1 MHFLFGYN
9 LFKFITY
16 YEKIL
21 ILILALF
28 SAYWVYGASANG
40 TVVNGY
46 YIIQDFDGDAPTFS
60 TTGSTCVLETYPVAG
75 RGESVKLSVTSNNGY
90 FTIPVTLPTGINLSN
105 NDSLL
110 IDLYHNSGTFKRL
123 RVHLGST
130 HANSSSVAYDYGS
143 NFLGGTTPTNK
154 GTVRVGI
161 NQLTGYGTA
170 GNSFRL
176 GFGID
181 YGTTIVYIDNIKLK
195 YTLSTAPTAT
205 DATEISASGFNANWS
220 ALFGVE
226 NYLLD
231 VATDAAFTSIVSGY
245 NNLNVGNVLTY
256 EITGL
261 DENTT
266 YYYRV
271 RGAKTNGTSPSSST
285 ITVLTQA
292 SGPIDP
298 YVAPNLDPVAETD
311 PTPTTIAVPTVF
323 VVDDYESYSIDYSY
337 PKSKTELSAL
347 VKTSPTNPSGKAV
360 LYSTGSSGVSDS
372 YIKKSTTLPVGKVL
386 SDYLSLKFDLYLVNV
401 SYKQL
406 AIWINGTKVYQEQFN
421 GTNSD
426 LGTKTILFSAFNQ
439 SGAATAVANAGNNPE
454 IGIGI
459 TDYNSSTSFFI
470 DNIKLNPGAAPT
482 ATTAT
487 AATHINA
494 TSFKAQW
501 SFFEG
506 STAYFLDVSTNSG
519 FSSYVSGYENLN
531 VGNVANYVVSELTA
545 NTTYYYR
552 VRGTNTSTNSN
563 TITVATKAGT
573 VAASHFVTKSS
584 GNISE
589 IATWQSSLNNTGWIS
604 ATAAPTADAKSIR
617 VLNGHELTVDENS
630 EVAEIIV
637 RAGGKLTVPIGKSLE
652 LSGKIY
658 LESNET
664 DGTAT
669 FVNNG
674 TATITGDAVV
684 KQYLSA
690 GRNWY
695 FSSAISNATSAVFKE
710 TEGNQLW
717 ERNVAGN
724 SWTEITATNVALTPL
739 KGFIG
744 KVASTG
750 VVTFNGTLNNDN
762 IPALT
767 LTKSDVSG
775 GKFHLVGNPFP
786 SYLDWQAV
794 AAANPN
800 LSGSMWFRTKT
811 AVSEE
816 TPASVYTFSTVQYT
830 TEAGIQVVNGNANTT
845 ITRKIPPMQAFWVR
859 INDGVESV
867 NFSVNKNMQY
877 HADETGNKFKA
888 PAVKNPVLRLEVSNG
903 IHKDEAL
910 LYFNNAAS
918 DDYDRFDSP
927 KMFNDIA
934 TVPEIYTRIGN
945 ERLVI
950 NGLNSYNYGTLIP
963 LGFVAGQTNTY
974 SIRTTEMQNFDTD
987 AQIVLFDNETQTE
1000 FDLSGGEAYSFSS
1013 DAVNSDN
1020 RFSIRFK
1027 SASGTTLVDDVHKG
1041 VVFVSALQGRLTV
1054 QLNTILSDNA
1064 KITVYNAMGQNIYN
1078 QSLNHAVTQLNQ
1090 NFDSGVYILKV
1101 ENGDKSF
1108 VVKSLVQN

>member
-1 MHFLFGYN
+1 M
-9 LFKFITY
+9 K
-16 YEKIL
+16 KIL

-28 SAYWVYGASANG
+28 SAYWVYGASTNG

-75 RGESVKLSVTSNNGY
+75 RGQSVKLSVTSNNGY
-90 FTIPVTLPTGINLSN
+90 FTIPVTLPEGRVLSN

-110 IDLYHNSGTFKRL
+110 FDLYHLSGTWKGL

-130 HANSSSVAYDYGS
+130 HANSGLVYNFGDT
-143 NFLGGTTPTNK
+143 FLGGTVPINR
-154 GTVRVGI
+154 GTIKVGI

-170 GNSFRL
+170 GNYFRL
-176 GFGID
+176 GFGIN
-181 YGTTIVYIDNIKLK
+181 YAPTEIYIDNIKLK

-205 DATEISASGFNANWS
+205 AATEITTSGFNANWN

-298 YVAPNLDPVAETD
+298 YVAPNLDPVTETD
-311 PTPTTIAVPTVF
+311 PTPATIAVPTIF
-323 VVDDYESYSIDYSY
+323 EIEDFESYAIDFSY
-337 PKSKTELSAL
+337 PKSVTGLSAL
-347 VKTSPTNPSGKAV
+347 IKVSPTVPPGKAV
-360 LYSTGSSGVSDS
+360 LYSVGGTGITNS
-372 YIKKSTTLPVGKVL
+372 YIKRSITLPSGKIL
-386 SDYLSLKFDLYLVNV
+386 SDYQSLKFDLNLVYV

-406 AIWINGTKVYQEQFN
+406 AVWINGTKVYEYQIDGSNVNRGTQTIPISSFN
-421 GTNSD
+421 LNSPE
-426 LGTKTILFSAFNQ
+426 TVI
-439 SGAATAVANAGNNPE
+439 ANAGSNPE

-459 TDYNSSTSFFI
+459 TDINSNNSFYI
-470 DNIKLNPGAAPT
+470 DNIKLDPGAAPT

-531 VGNVANYVVSELTA
+531 VGNVANCVVTGLTA

-589 IATWQSSLNNTGWIS
+589 IATWQSSANNTGWMS

-695 FSSAISNATSAVFKE
+695 FSSPISNATSAVFKE

-724 SWTEITATNVALTPL
+724 SWTEITATTVALTPL

-767 LTKSDVSG
+767 LTESDVSG

-800 LSGSMWFRTKT
+800 LTGSMWFRTKT

-816 TPASVYTFSTVQYT
+816 IPTSVYTFSTVQYT

-867 NFSVNKNMQY
+867 NFSVTKNMQY
-877 HADETGNKFKA
+877 HADATGNKFKA
-888 PAVKNPVLRLEVSNG
+888 PAVKNQTLRLEVSNG
-903 IHKDEAL
+903 VHRDEAL
-910 LYFNNAAS
+910 LYFNDNAS
-918 DDYDRFDSP
+918 DNFDRFDSP
-927 KMFNDIA
+927 KMFNNIA
-934 TVPEIYTRIGN
+934 TVPEIYTQSGL
-945 ERLVI
+945 EKLVI
-950 NGLNSYNYGTLIP
+950 NGMNSYNYTTEIP
-963 LGFVAGQTNTY
+963 LGFNAGQTNMY
-974 SIRTTEMQNFDTD
+974 SIRATDVQNFDADTR
-987 AQIVLFDNETQTE
+987 IVLFDTDTETE
-1000 FDLSGGEAYSFSS
+1000 FDLTAGEAYNFSS

-1027 SASGTTLVDDVHKG
+1027 SASGTTLIDDVNKG
-1041 VVFVSALQGRLTV
+1041 AVLVSALQGRLSV

-1064 KITVYNAMGQNIYN
+1064 KVTVYNAMGQSIYN
-1078 QSLNHAVTQLNQ
+1078 QPLHNAVTQLSQ
-1090 NFDSGVYILKV
+1090 IFEPGAYVIKV
-1101 ENGDKSF
+1101 ENGDKLL
-1108 VVKSLVQN
+1108 VVKSLIY

>member
-1 MHFLFGYN
+1 M
-9 LFKFITY
+9 K
-16 YEKIL
+16 KSL
-21 ILILALF
+21 ILMLTLF
-28 SAYWVYGASANG
+28 SAFCAYGASANG
-40 TVVNGY
+40 TIVNGY
-46 YIIQDFDGDAPTFS
+46 YIIEDFDGTAPTFS
-60 TTGSTCVLETYPVAG
+60 NTGSTCDLETYPVAG
-75 RGESVKLSVTSNNGY
+75 RGKSVKLSVTSNNGY

-110 IDLYHNSGTFKRL
+110 FDLYHLSATYKRL

-130 HANSSSVAYDYGS
+130 HEGSSSYAYDFGS
-143 NFLGGTTPTNK
+143 NFLGETVPINRGTIK
-154 GTVRVGI
+154 VGI
-161 NQLTGYGTA
+161 NQLTGYETA
-170 GNSFRL
+170 GNSFHL

-181 YGTTIVYIDNIKLK
+181 YGTTVIYIDNIKLK

-205 DATEISASGFNANWS
+205 DATEINASGFNANWS

-231 VATDAAFTSIVSGY
+231 VATDAAFTSMVSGY

-271 RGAKTNGTSPSSST
+271 RGAKTDGTSPSSST
-285 ITVLTQA
+285 ITVLTEA
-292 SGPIDP
+292 SGTIDP

-311 PTPTTIAVPTVF
+311 PTPSTISVPTIF
-323 VVDDYESYSIDYSY
+323 VIDDYESRSIND
-337 PKSKTELSAL
+337 TLL
-347 VKTSPTNPSGKAV
+347 VNNSSNAASSVKANPTNESQ
-360 LYSTGSSGVSDS
+360 
-372 YIKKSTTLPVGKVL
+372 KSAYVRVTNWDGYLRMNVQLPVGKVL
-386 SDYLSLKFDLYLVNV
+386 SDYAKLSFDEYLQSGYDQN
-401 SYKQL
+401 YKD
-406 AIWINGTKVYQEQFN
+406 IKVYFGGSEQFSVAS
-421 GTNSD
+421 GQTTTNAWTTREFN
-426 LGTKTILFSAFNQ
+426 LAGKT
-439 SGAATAVANAGNNPE
+439 AGNTFVLD
-454 IGIGI
+454 IGMRTGNGS
-459 TDYNSSTSFFI
+459 YFI
-470 DNIKLNPGAAPT
+470 DNVKLTPSAPT

-506 STAYFLDVSTNSG
+506 STAYYLDVSTNSG

-531 VGNVANYVVSELTA
+531 VGNVANCVVTGLTA

-589 IATWQSSLNNTGWIS
+589 IATWQSSTNNTGWIN
-604 ATAAPTADAKSIR
+604 ATAAPTSAAKSIR
-617 VLNGHELTVDENS
+617 VLKGHELTVDENS

-637 RAGGKLTVPIGKSLE
+637 RAGGKLTVPVEKSLE

-695 FSSAISNATSAVFKE
+695 FSSPISNATSAVFKA

-724 SWTEITATNVALTPL
+724 SWTEITATNVDLTPL
-739 KGFIG
+739 KGYIG
-744 KVASTG
+744 KVAANG
-750 VVTFNGTLNNDN
+750 VVTFNGTLNNAN

-767 LTKSDVSG
+767 LTKSNATN
-775 GKFHLVGNPFP
+775 GKFHLVGNPYP

-794 AAANPN
+794 AVANPN
-800 LSGSMWFRTKT
+800 LIGSMWFRTKT
-811 AVSEE
+811 AITEQNPTSL
-816 TPASVYTFSTVQYT
+816 YTFSTVLYT
-830 TEAGIQVVNGNANTT
+830 TEAGLKIVNGNANTT
-845 ITRKIPPMQAFWVR
+845 VTRKIPPMQAFWVR
-859 INDGVESV
+859 IKDGVESV
-867 NFSVNKNMQY
+867 DFTVNNDMRY
-877 HADETGNKFKA
+877 HADTTGNKFKA
-888 PAVKNPVLRLEVSNG
+888 PAVKNQTLRLEVSNG
-903 IHKDEAL
+903 VHKDEAL
-910 LYFNNAAS
+910 LYFNDNAS
-918 DDYDRFDSP
+918 DNFDRFDSP
-927 KMFNDIA
+927 KMFNNIA
-934 TVPEIYTRIGN
+934 TVPEIYTQSGL
-945 ERLVI
+945 EKLVI
-950 NGLNSYNYGTLIP
+950 NGMNSYNYTTEIP
-963 LGFVAGQTNTY
+963 LGFNAGQTNSY
-974 SIRTTEMQNFDTD
+974 SIRATDVQNFDADTRV
-987 AQIVLFDNETQTE
+987 VLFDTDTETE
-1000 FDLSGGEAYSFSS
+1000 FDLTAGEAYNFSS

-1027 SASGTTLVDDVHKG
+1027 SASGTTLIDDVNKG
-1041 VVFVSALQGRLTV
+1041 AVLVSALQGRLSV

-1064 KITVYNAMGQNIYN
+1064 KVTVYNAMGQSIYN
-1078 QSLNHAVTQLNQ
+1078 QPLHNAVTQLSQ
-1090 NFDSGVYILKV
+1090 IFEPGAYVIKV
-1101 ENGDKSF
+1101 ENGDKLL
-1108 VVKSLVQN
+1108 VVKSLIY

>member
-1 MHFLFGYN
+1 MKKLLLLIITFFCMHL
-9 LFKFITY
+9 
-16 YEKIL
+16 
-21 ILILALF
+21 
-28 SAYWVYGASANG
+28 VYGASKQTNASANG

-60 TTGSTCVLETYPVAG
+60 TTGSTYLLDTYPVAG
-75 RGESVKLSVTSNNGY
+75 RGLSAKLSVTSNNGY
-90 FTIPVTLPTGINLSN
+90 FTIPITLPTGINLSN

-110 IDLYHNSGTFKRL
+110 FDLYHFSGTYKQL

-143 NFLGGTTPTNK
+143 NFLGTTPTNK

-161 NQLTGYGTA
+161 NQLTGYATA

-181 YGTTIVYIDNIKLK
+181 YGLTVVYIDNIKLK
-195 YTLSTAPTAT
+195 YTLTTAPTAT
-205 DATEISASGFNANWS
+205 AASEVTASSFNANWE

-226 NYLLD
+226 NYRLD

-261 DENTT
+261 DENTI

-285 ITVLTQA
+285 ITVLTEA

-311 PTPTTIAVPTVF
+311 PTPSTISVPTIF
-323 VVDDYESYSIDYSY
+323 VIDDYESRNIND
-337 PKSKTELSAL
+337 AL
-347 VKTSPTNPSGKAV
+347 LVNNSSNAASSVKANPT
-360 LYSTGSSGVSDS
+360 GVSA
-372 YIKKSTTLPVGKVL
+372 KSAYVRVTNWDGYLRLNVQLPDGKVL
-386 SDYLSLKFDLYLVNV
+386 SDYAKLSFDEYLQSGYDQNR
-401 SYKQL
+401 KD
-406 AIWINGTKVYQEQFN
+406 IKVYFNSVEQFN
-421 GTNSD
+421 VASGETTTNAWTTREFN
-426 LGTKTILFSAFNQ
+426 LAGKTAENTFVLDI
-439 SGAATAVANAGNNPE
+439 GMRTGN
-454 IGIGI
+454 GS
-459 TDYNSSTSFFI
+459 YFI
-470 DNIKLNPGAAPT
+470 DNVKLIPSAPT

-519 FSSYVSGYENLN
+519 FSSYVSRYENLN
-531 VGNVANYVVSELTA
+531 VGNVANCVVTGLTA

-589 IATWQSSLNNTGWIS
+589 IATWQSSLNNTGWMS
-604 ATAAPTADAKSIR
+604 ATAAPTSAAKSIR

-637 RAGGKLTVPIGKSLE
+637 RAGGKLTVPVGKSLE

-658 LESNET
+658 LESNE

-695 FSSAISNATSAVFKE
+695 FSSPISNATSAVFKA
-710 TEGNQLW
+710 TQGNQLW

-724 SWTEITATNVALTPL
+724 SWTEITATDVDLTPL
-739 KGFIG
+739 KGYIG
-744 KVASTG
+744 KVAANG
-750 VVTFNGTLNNDN
+750 VVTFNGTLNNAN

-767 LTKSDVSG
+767 LTKSNATN
-775 GKFHLVGNPFP
+775 GKFHLVGNPYP

-794 AAANPN
+794 AVANPN
-800 LSGSMWFRTKT
+800 LTGSMWFRTKT
-811 AVSEE
+811 AVSEQVP
-816 TPASVYTFSTVQYT
+816 TSVYTFSTVLYT
-830 TEAGIQVVNGNANTT
+830 TEAGLQIVNGNANTAV
-845 ITRKIPPMQAFWVR
+845 TRKIPPMQAFWVR
-859 INDGVESV
+859 IKDGVESV
-867 NFSVNKNMQY
+867 DFTVNNDMRY
-877 HADETGNKFKA
+877 HADATGNKFKA
-888 PAVKNPVLRLEVSNG
+888 PAVKNQTLRLEVSNG
-903 IHKDEAL
+903 VHRDEAL
-910 LYFNNAAS
+910 LYFNDNAS
-918 DDYDRFDSP
+918 DNFDRFDSP
-927 KMFNDIA
+927 KMFNNIA
-934 TVPEIYTRIGN
+934 TVPEIYTQSGL
-945 ERLVI
+945 EKLVI
-950 NGLNSYNYGTLIP
+950 NGMNSYNYTTEIP
-963 LGFVAGQTNTY
+963 LGFNAGQTNSY
-974 SIRTTEMQNFDTD
+974 SIRATDVQNFDADTRV
-987 AQIVLFDNETQTE
+987 VLFDTDTETE
-1000 FDLSGGEAYSFSS
+1000 FDLTAGEAYNFSS

-1027 SASGTTLVDDVHKG
+1027 SASGTTLIDDVNKG
-1041 VVFVSALQGRLTV
+1041 AVLVSALQGRLSV

-1064 KITVYNAMGQNIYN
+1064 KVTVYNAMGQSIYN
-1078 QSLNHAVTQLNQ
+1078 QPLHNAVTQLSQ
-1090 NFDSGVYILKV
+1090 IFEPGAYVIKV
-1101 ENGDKSF
+1101 ENGDKLL
-1108 VVKSLVQN
+1108 VVKSLIY